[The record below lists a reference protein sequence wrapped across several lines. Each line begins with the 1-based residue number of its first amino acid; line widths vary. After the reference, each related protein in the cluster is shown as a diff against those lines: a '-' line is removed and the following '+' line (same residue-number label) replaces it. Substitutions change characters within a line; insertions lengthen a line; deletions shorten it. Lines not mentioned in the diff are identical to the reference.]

1 MRRVSK
7 KTARLVK
14 SQKELAEKM
23 GVTSSCVSTMLAGKA
38 KLPLARFLQIMYHL
52 NPDQDEVNDIFNIYL
67 ENLNIPHNALQ
78 LRHRDHLTAGS
89 SGSLSGDKK
98 IEKILEEIMF
108 ADIPDEIKVKVYQII
123 KKTTDKENPPAA
135 TEPPVEQ

>member
-7 KTARLVK
+7 KAARLVQ

-23 GVTSSCVSTMLAGKA
+23 GISSASISTMLNGKV
-38 KLPLARFLQIMYHL
+38 KLPLTRFLQMMYHL
-52 NPDQDEVNDIFNIYL
+52 NPAQDEVNDIFNIYL

-78 LRHRDHLTAGS
+78 LRHRDHLTAGNG
-89 SGSLSGDKK
+89 GSISGDKK

-123 KKTTDKENPPAA
+123 KKATGKENPPATA
-135 TEPPVEQ
+135 EAPVEQ